1 MWAKLWLPSDSQVPV
16 VVIQSK
22 KLVAKVATGA
32 DTDTDLVTMQSLI
45 QKKMGI
51 WKMVMNVEEDI
62 EQGSDSESNYSD
74 TEDVENSADRIQFYE
89 IGYLNVPTDVHESQG
104 KYLHTFA
111 PKVSFPNAK
120 VMPAY
125 VVPSSELVKRDD
137 LKPLQLVKK
146 NH

>member
-22 KLVAKVATGA
+22 KLVAKVATVA

-89 IGYLNVPTDVHESQG
+89 IGYAERSNRRARVTG
-104 KYLHTFA
+104 KVFTHLCA
-111 PKVSFPNAK
+111 KGVVS
-120 VMPAY
+120 
-125 VVPSSELVKRDD
+125 
-137 LKPLQLVKK
+137 
-146 NH
+146 